1 MHGQLG
7 HGNPE
12 DCLVP
17 THVRDLLNVGVVKV
31 AGGYAHSLALTEA
44 VSCFVCIYLYDYTI

>member
-17 THVRDLLNVGVVKV
+17 THVADLLNENIIKV
-31 AGGYAHSLALTEA
+31 AGGYAHSLVLSDS
-44 VSCFVCIYLYDYTI
+44 VSK